1 MNSPGAAAASRTGLP
16 DAVGVVIPARDEQLL
31 LPACLHSLAVAA
43 ERIALPV
50 RIVVALD
57 RCTDRS
63 AEIVAGFR
71 ETGLPVRAI
80 TVPRPGVGAARAA
93 GVRAV
98 LADLGTRRT
107 WLASTD
113 ADSEVPPNWLQR
125 QLAHVR
131 RGAQVIV
138 GTVRVADWT
147 GQPAEVRD
155 RFSAA
160 YRPQPGHRHRHG
172 ANLACSARQ
181 YLAAGGF
188 AELAGDE
195 DVDLIERL
203 EALGCP
209 MVWAADLPVVTSA
222 RRIGRASGGFADH
235 LAGLADRA
243 SLAALA
249 DFADRARLDDA
260 VG

>member
-1 MNSPGAAAASRTGLP
+1 MNSSGAAAASQPDLP
-16 DAVGVVIPARDEQLL
+16 AAVGVVIPAHDEEQL
-31 LPACLHSLAVAA
+31 LPACLRSMAEAVD
-43 ERIALPV
+43 RIPLPV

-63 AEIVAGFR
+63 AAIVAGFR

-80 TVPRPGVGAARAA
+80 AVPRPGVGAARAA

-98 LADLGTRRT
+98 LAELGAGRT

-113 ADSEVPPNWLQR
+113 ADSEVPPNWLER

-131 RGAQVIV
+131 LGAQVVV
-138 GTVRVADWT
+138 GTVRVADWSQ
-147 GQPAEVRD
+147 QPPEVRD
-155 RFSAA
+155 RFTAG
-160 YRPQPGHRHRHG
+160 YRPQAGHRHRHG
-172 ANLACSARQ
+172 ANLACGARQ

-188 AELAGDE
+188 AELASDE

-222 RRIGRASGGFADH
+222 RRTGRASGGFADH
-235 LAGLADRA
+235 LAGLARV
-243 SLAALA
+243 
-249 DFADRARLDDA
+249 DDA

>member
-1 MNSPGAAAASRTGLP
+1 VDHSGIAAAHRSPLP
-16 DAVGVVIPARDEQLL
+16 DAVGVVIPAHDEQQL
-31 LPACLHSLAVAA
+31 LPACLRSVAVAA
-43 ERIALPV
+43 ARIAPV
-50 RIVVALD
+50 TLIVVALD

-63 AEIVAGFR
+63 AAIVAELAGA
-71 ETGLPVRAI
+71 GLPVRSVV
-80 TVPRPGVGAARAA
+80 VPRPGVGAARAA
-93 GVRAV
+93 GMRAV
-98 LADLGTRRT
+98 LAEFGAERT

-113 ADSEVPPNWLQR
+113 ADSEVPPNWLER

-131 RGAQVIV
+131 LGAQVVV
-138 GTVRVADWT
+138 GTVRVADWS

-155 RFSAA
+155 RFTAS

-172 ANLACSARQ
+172 ANLACDARQ
-181 YLAAGGF
+181 YLAAGGY
-188 AELAGDE
+188 AELACDE

-222 RRIGRASGGFADH
+222 RLTGRAAGGFADH
-235 LAGLADRA
+235 LAGLARV
-243 SLAALA
+243 
-249 DFADRARLDDA
+249 DDA